1 MSIESLQATQVFSK
15 ELMTSQSDLNHQR
28 SIQHQHQQLTS
39 NWRPQFYSNWNT
51 DFSGFSQNQQVIMQ
65 QGLNQECAGMAGL
78 SENAAQTPK
87 RRRKTT
93 PAQRKAANVRE
104 RRRMSSLNQSFDR
117 LRRRVP
123 AFPHEKRLSRI
134 QTLRLA
140 MYYISFMTELLT
152 GSDVYTILRHQQQQ
166 QHRAVATQYVMNGY
180 NAPLFYAEPQFLF

>member
-1 MSIESLQATQVFSK
+1 M
-15 ELMTSQSDLNHQR
+15 MTSS
-28 SIQHQHQQLTS
+28 QQQQQ
-39 NWRPQFYSNWNT
+39 NWRPNFYTNWPPEISTFRQHQPTMLQHGTQDSNLQDASFDAT
-51 DFSGFSQNQQVIMQ
+51 
-65 QGLNQECAGMAGL
+65 QGGSTCP
-78 SENAAQTPK
+78 QTPK

-104 RRRMSSLNQSFDR
+104 RRRMCSLNQSFDR

-152 GSDVYTILRHQQQQ
+152 GSDVYTILRHQQQNQ
-166 QHRAVATQYVMNGY
+166 QQQRNVASQYVMNGY
-180 NAPLFYAEPQFLF
+180 STTLFYTEPQFLF